1 MNEKLNIITE
11 KLYNDGLVKAKEEAE
26 NILRDAKKQ
35 AEGIIE
41 KANKDAEKKIVEAK
55 KESADLKHKVE
66 AELRL
71 GGEQAVAA
79 IKQRIVSLV
88 SDDISSNISSEAF
101 KDNEFVENLILTVAE
116 KWKSDEGV
124 YDLNL
129 ILSEDLKKETENFFS
144 SKAKTLLDNGLSLDF
159 KANDTKG
166 FVLRPQDGSYQINFT
181 DEVFNNFF
189 ADYLRGFTKKLLFD
203 N

>member
-11 KLYNDGLVKAKEEAE
+11 KLYNDGLVKAKEEAD

-41 KANKDAEKKIVEAK
+41 KANKDAGTIVVEAK

-71 GGEQAVAA
+71 GGEQAIAA
-79 IKQRIVSLV
+79 IKQRIVTLV
-88 SDDISSNISSEAF
+88 SDEISSKSSTEAF
-101 KDNEFVENLILTVAE
+101 KDTKFVENLILTVVE
-116 KWKSDEGV
+116 KWKNDEGL
-124 YDLNL
+124 YDLNI
-129 ILSEDLKKETENFFS
+129 ILSEDLKEETETFFA
-144 SKAKTLLDNGLSLDF
+144 SKAKVLMDNGLSVDF
-159 KANDTKG
+159 KANENKG
-166 FVLRPQDGSYQINFT
+166 FVLKPQDGSYQINFT

-189 ADYLRGFTKKLLFD
+189 SDYLRGFTKKLLFD

>member
-26 NILRDAKKQ
+26 NILLDAKKQ

-71 GGEQAVAA
+71 GAEQAVAA

>member
-11 KLYNDGLVKAKEEAE
+11 KLYNDGLVKAKEEAD

-41 KANKDAEKKIVEAK
+41 KANKDAGAIVVEAK

-71 GGEQAVAA
+71 GGEQAIAA
-79 IKQRIVSLV
+79 IKQRIVTLV
-88 SDDISSNISSEAF
+88 SDEISSKSSTEAF
-101 KDNEFVENLILTVAE
+101 KDTKFVENLILTVVE
-116 KWKSDEGV
+116 KWKNDEGL
-124 YDLNL
+124 YDLNI
-129 ILSEDLKKETENFFS
+129 ILSEDLKKETETFFA
-144 SKAKTLLDNGLSLDF
+144 SKAKVLMDNGLSVDF
-159 KANDTKG
+159 KANENKG
-166 FVLRPQDGSYQINFT
+166 FVLKPQDGSYQINFT

-189 ADYLRGFTKKLLFD
+189 SDYLRGFTKKLLFD